1 MSYDEKKLV
10 SLLESTLNPQLRKQA
25 EDELGTIHNLVGFST
40 NLLQLVMSEQ
50 VQMPVRQAGAI
61 YLKNMVN
68 QFWMERTADKPN
80 EIMPYSL
87 QETDRVTIRDNLI
100 EAVIHSPDPI
110 RAQLIVCVRTV
121 SQHDFPDKWP
131 GIIDKVC

>member
-10 SLLESTLNPQLRKQA
+10 TLLESKLNPQLRKQA

-61 YLKNMVN
+61 YLKV
-68 QFWMERTADKPN
+68 
-80 EIMPYSL
+80 
-87 QETDRVTIRDNLI
+87 
-100 EAVIHSPDPI
+100 
-110 RAQLIVCVRTV
+110 
-121 SQHDFPDKWP
+121 
-131 GIIDKVC
+131 